1 MGQTKTTH
9 FTTLIANNTID
20 VRIRS
25 LSRDKLMSVEA
36 ALQHAKLSR
45 EEMASLLGRVLQ
57 DAEGNLFLEEDY
69 IE

>member
-1 MGQTKTTH
+1 
-9 FTTLIANNTID
+9 
-20 VRIRS
+20 
-25 LSRDKLMSVEA
+25 MSVEA